1 MSRRAARA
9 LFWGW
14 VIAAVVFLCFPG
26 IVPFNRARPFV
37 LGLPFV
43 LVWVA
48 LWVVLALIVFTLVD
62 RTLGRPGPE
71 RP

>member
-1 MSRRAARA
+1 MSPRSAVT

-14 VIAAVVFLCFPG
+14 VIAGAVFLCFPG
-26 IVPFNRARPFV
+26 IVPFNHARPFV

-48 LWVVLALIVFTLVD
+48 LWILLALVVFSIVD
-62 RTLGRPGPE
+62 RTLGKRPEGG
-71 RP
+71 